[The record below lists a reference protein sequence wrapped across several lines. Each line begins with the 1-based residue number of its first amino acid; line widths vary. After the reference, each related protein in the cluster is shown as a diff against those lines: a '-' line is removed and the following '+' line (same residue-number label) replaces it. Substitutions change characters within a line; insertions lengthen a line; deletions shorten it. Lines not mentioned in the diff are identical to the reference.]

1 MIFETFKFFNF
12 IFKIG
17 NFPLF
22 RQFFA
27 VIAIEEIS
35 RDDRHFETMTEIQAV
50 QVMSELTD
58 KNVPFSAVTRGE
70 DKVSLTVSKNDI
82 PALNDVMRSAIG
94 KTVRTNSRENSEK
107 LQKINPEYYSSLPNE
122 KRFTCVEPKD
132 TARKIVAELQQQNIS
147 YSAVVRRNDT
157 VSVTVSR
164 DDLQAYRQIE
174 SAVKGER
181 SQEFVRP
188 ENGKKRVTEKNGRRA
203 FFSRSNMQR
212 DAQRISGRGQKNP
225 QQQEQTPKKKN
236 QGLE

>member
-27 VIAIEEIS
+27 VIAIEEIP

-50 QVMSELTD
+50 QVMSELTA

-94 KTVRTNSRENSEK
+94 KTARENSEK
-107 LQKINPEYYSSLPNE
+107 LQKINPEYYSSLPKE

-188 ENGKKRVTEKNGRRA
+188 ENGKVQPKRVTEKNGRRA

-225 QQQEQTPKKKN
+225 QQEQTPKKKN